1 MIIMMRQL
9 LVRRIC
15 LLAVVAIAVPV
26 FIADSATGQRF
37 PDIMQSVGEEERKKY
52 NFEIPSLLEV
62 STTNFAALE
71 RFDVLV
77 RMTSSFDT
85 VGANNDKLFAGLTR
99 DSKTF
104 LRSTVDFQKKQG
116 QWIESRVVDN
126 VYFPP
131 GKDDN
136 PLNSVAR
143 FYRLVMVDHPA
154 NRILVHSP
162 PEANYYSDTTAALRD
177 TNEQFWG
184 HLYVRDVRCIPL
196 ASKSELYTFVDVQ
209 TYHRNLATTREITR
223 SETPSGVL
231 RLEHS
236 QTTEH
241 GLSKSVYEF
250 DRESNL
256 LLSLQNQFFPK
267 TAIFDK
273 PIIFAALDKVE
284 WEEIIGIFIPKK
296 VRVLKRTS
304 YRGGDED
311 QVGDEVTIYEFHWFC
326 VNQDIPAG
334 VFLTEK
340 QLKDEAECRK
350 LIDLELAGAS
360 NLQQPSKQLPQE
372 SVR

>member
-1 MIIMMRQL
+1 MVQL
-9 LVRRIC
+9 CVRRIC
-15 LLAVVAIAVPV
+15 VVAAFAVVIPV
-26 FIADSATGQRF
+26 FAVGSVLGQRF
-37 PDIMQSVGEEERKKY
+37 PDMMQSRSEEERKKY
-52 NFEIPSLLEV
+52 NFEIPSLLGV

-85 VGANNDKLFAGLTR
+85 VGANKDKVLAGLTR
-99 DSKTF
+99 DSKAF

-116 QWIESRVVDN
+116 QWIESRVVDH

-131 GKDDN
+131 GKDDD

-154 NRILVHSP
+154 NRFLVHSP
-162 PEANYYSDTTAALRD
+162 PEANYYSDAIASLRD

-184 HLYVRDVRCIPL
+184 HLFVPDVRCIPL
-196 ASKSELYTFVDVQ
+196 IADSEMFTFVDVE

-223 SETPSGVL
+223 SETPNGDL

-284 WEEIIGIFIPKK
+284 WEEVNGIFVPKK

-304 YRGGDED
+304 YPAGNED
-311 QVGDEVTIYEFHWFC
+311 HVGDEVRIYEFHWFC

-350 LIDLELAGAS
+350 LIDPELAGAS
-360 NLQQPSKQLPQE
+360 NLLRPSKQPQE